1 MFKVSTYSAGR
12 AQLLRHS
19 PSFGAIDANEPIPH
33 PFASRSPYKAVLV
46 QAFIMH
52 CVRPGLEVPLLVWSG
67 LVVAAAAARNVLF
80 VVVVVVVVV
89 EVTFT
94 VSLCIA
100 VKKHSP
106 DKGHF
111 TLRCLRRY
119 CVAGARGATVEVSQ
133 SNDRFRIWGVE
144 SGRTRIGSAL
154 TWCALWTQD
163 YQDNNRPASSLTNE
177 EITYHGSDQDPH
189 CQGKNTSVNVRVGG
203 SEVLTRRRSLPT
215 AGVPPPPGEGCT
227 SLRGRG
233 GEARVQSSSCQGQ
246 EGRPSSVAS
255 SSLFY
260 GNVVSLKEE
269 SEGDGRFLVFRVL
282 LSVFQTPRTMPV
294 GIRSPATEQGRPT
307 ANNMLPAVI
316 TPFIGFR
323 DEKGY
328 IHRKCTSISVEMTP
342 YYLEPSRKMSLLCD
356 DVNLPLPA
364 FDLDTPRSRGLQG
377 HGLSLYHRSRD
388 FQTDDLKIG
397 CVCVCASRDGR
408 NFGRPSE
415 DLALDAVGYNV
426 IFLSPG
432 TNCRRHV
439 WNE

>member
-19 PSFGAIDANEPIPH
+19 PSFGAIDANEPVPH

-80 VVVVVVVVV
+80 VVVVVVVV

-189 CQGKNTSVNVRVGG
+189 CQGCQLKLHP
-203 SEVLTRRRSLPT
+203 EVLTRRRSLPT

-269 SEGDGRFLVFRVL
+269 SEGDGSIPDTSDHASWDTV
-282 LSVFQTPRTMPV
+282 S
-294 GIRSPATEQGRPT
+294 GHGAGSAH
-307 ANNMLPAVI
+307 
-316 TPFIGFR
+316 R

-328 IHRKCTSISVEMTP
+328 IHRKCTSISVEVRM
-342 YYLEPSRKMSLLCD
+342 EN
-356 DVNLPLPA
+356 NLGKITLGT
-364 FDLDTPRSRGLQG
+364 LD
-377 HGLSLYHRSRD
+377 
-388 FQTDDLKIG
+388 
-397 CVCVCASRDGR
+397 
-408 NFGRPSE
+408 
-415 DLALDAVGYNV
+415 
-426 IFLSPG
+426 
-432 TNCRRHV
+432 
-439 WNE
+439 